1 MGIVFEL
8 GRESAVIN
16 FTAQYCQSTVELLDS
31 IGFEKVL
38 AAYLR
43 TIEKQDLSYYGYLEM
58 VVSENGKFGDTS
70 TLVADLRQ
78 LFKLLLVLSPE
89 EIETNF
95 ANYAVYFIDKELL
108 LALIEGFYN
117 YWRRLGRY
125 AVAYNVQQQNGIQ
138 NSQFIEMHDRFEAL
152 VLATYRTITEHIMGQ
167 QNRVYRQL
175 IAGVNAGITVSPV
188 KNLLTDDTYAELTA
202 IPMIESVILHPP
214 FITYPKKNTRKGVF
228 TEIFENPLI
237 DKKFAKDDYFCYP
250 AKVGDLLAFV
260 YFHKDFMDQGITLC
274 NLFELADMEEVK
286 QRKPDLIYTY
296 GVPDEEEKTVFYKD
310 EINDIYVGYISYSE
324 SFDYFGYMKKMILTL
339 HNVKV
344 LDKQALPIHGAMAN
358 IIMANGNIKNIIIM
372 GDSGAGKS
380 ETLEALRS
388 VGEQY
393 IKEIKII
400 FDDMG
405 VISDYDEHEFPVAH
419 GTEIGAFVRLDDLE
433 NGYAYKEIDRSI
445 FMNPDKIN
453 ARIVIPVATY
463 EEITH
468 RYPIDLFLYANNYED
483 DAPFSFF
490 DTVDEAIMV
499 FKKGARMAKGTT
511 SEVGLVESYFAN
523 PFGPVQRPEQTEVLI
538 KKFFYAMAEHGAKLG
553 QIRTKLGLVGNEQD
567 GPKEAALALL
577 EYLLDNE

>member
-483 DAPFSFF
+483 NAPFSFF
-490 DTVDEAIMV
+490 DTVDEAIIV